1 MAGFYELPWEQLV
14 TMQLKLK
21 LAFAALLLLLAVSAL
36 LVFLGVGAH
45 ALWIVAALWIA
56 ALSAAFILS
65 RRISRELG
73 AIAVGVREGSAQVA
87 SAAVQ
92 LSSASQSLA
101 QGVSTQASSL
111 TEASGTSELMA
122 SIMRQTAESTR
133 SATSL
138 MVDSGRLAEEVT
150 QGLESLVRTV
160 GESDASAQKISRI
173 TKVIDEIAF
182 QTNILALNAAVEA
195 ARAGEAG
202 AGFAVVADE
211 VRSLALRCG
220 QAAKDI
226 SGLIEDTAG
235 KAREADA
242 SLDAVAQTMR
252 SLIQNDGKIKELVEE
267 VTSSSDELARG
278 TQQISETMRQLEDLT
293 QKTAAN
299 SQQTA
304 ATSQQMSAQ
313 AVSMQSMLG
322 RLESFAQTTDRFRG
336 ES

>member
-1 MAGFYELPWEQLV
+1 
-14 TMQLKLK
+14 MQRKLN
-21 LAFAALLLLLAVSAL
+21 LAFLGLSLLLGVSVL
-36 LVFLGVGAH
+36 LVAYGAG
-45 ALWIVAALWIA
+45 AIVLWILAALWTT
-56 ALSAAFILS
+56 ALSAGFMAS
-65 RRISRELG
+65 RRLGRELG
-73 AIAVGVREGSAQVA
+73 AVAVGVREGSAQVS
-87 SAAVQ
+87 SAAGQ
-92 LSSASQSLA
+92 LASASQALA

-122 SIMRQTAESTR
+122 SIMRQSAETTR
-133 SATSL
+133 SASSL
-138 MVDSGRLAEEVT
+138 MVDSGRLAQEVT
-150 QGLESLVRTV
+150 QGLEGLVLTV

-235 KAREADA
+235 KAQEANA
-242 SLDAVAQTMR
+242 SLNAVAKTMR
-252 SLIQNDGKIKELVEE
+252 SLIENDGKIKELVEE
-267 VTSSSDELARG
+267 VTLSSTELARG
-278 TQQISETMRQLEDLT
+278 TEQISETMRQLEDLT

-313 AVSMQSMLG
+313 AASMQTMLG
-322 RLESFAQTTDRFRG
+322 RIDSFAQ
-336 ES
+336 